1 MKTTADPEKLKI
13 PVHCDHQDF
22 SRRSIAAMV
31 HVVHLKEAMK
41 KGFKWIEAP
50 LRYKKRGFSSIDS
63 ILNSRKR
70 GFTWNDS
77 VFNSLKRASPW
88 IELQNNRKR
97 GFPWPFDG

>member
-13 PVHCDHQDF
+13 PVDCDEDV
-22 SRRSIAAMV
+22 SRRSIPAMV

-41 KGFKWIEAP
+41 RGFPWIEVP
-50 LRYKKRGFSSIDS
+50 LKSKKRGFSWIDS
-63 ILNSRKR
+63 VRNSQ
-70 GFTWNDS
+70 
-77 VFNSLKRASPW
+77 KRAFSW